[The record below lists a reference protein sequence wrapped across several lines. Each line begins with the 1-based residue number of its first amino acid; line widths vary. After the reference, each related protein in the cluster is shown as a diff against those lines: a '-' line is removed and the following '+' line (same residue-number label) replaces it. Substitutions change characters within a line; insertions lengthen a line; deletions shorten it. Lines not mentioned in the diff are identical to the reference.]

1 MHRAV
6 FLDRDGV
13 INEDRPDYVKNVGE
27 LRVYSYVPEC
37 IRRLNEAGLKVLVV
51 SNQQCVARGI
61 VSYSDL
67 EAIEHEITRL
77 VKLGGGRIDGFYYCI
92 HLASDKC
99 KCRKPEPGLL
109 IRAAHEHDI
118 DLHQSI
124 MIGDSEKD
132 IVAGKQ
138 AGCRTIL
145 LLTGSVSAADVPS
158 LSCLPDYIAQ
168 DLSEAVDYAIRNLIN
183 ETEANT

>member
-51 SNQQCVARGI
+51 SNQQCVAKGI
-61 VSYSDL
+61 VSHSAL
-67 EAIEHEITRL
+67 KEIEHEIVRL
-77 VKLGGGRIDGFYYCI
+77 VGLGGGRIDGFYYCT
-92 HLASDKC
+92 HLSSEKC
-99 KCRKPEPGLL
+99 DCRKPEPGLL
-109 IRAAHEHDI
+109 IRAAREHEV

-132 IVAGKQ
+132 IIAGRQ

-145 LLTGSVSAADVPS
+145 VLTGSLSMADVSS
-158 LSCLPDYIAQ
+158 LSCLPDYIVQ